1 MWEIVI
7 WSFFS
12 MNNKG
17 DHCYIFHN
25 LWVEI
30 VGTLKM
36 YRPWFDNVDITA
48 VSKYAYML
56 MQIGVSQAS

>member
-1 MWEIVI
+1 
-7 WSFFS
+7 

-36 YRPWFDNVDITA
+36 YRPWFDNVDMTA
-48 VSKYAYML
+48 VSKYAYIL

>member
-1 MWEIVI
+1 
-7 WSFFS
+7 
-12 MNNKG
+12 MNNRG

-30 VGTLKM
+30 VGTLEM
-36 YRPWFDNVDITA
+36 YRPWFDNVDMTA